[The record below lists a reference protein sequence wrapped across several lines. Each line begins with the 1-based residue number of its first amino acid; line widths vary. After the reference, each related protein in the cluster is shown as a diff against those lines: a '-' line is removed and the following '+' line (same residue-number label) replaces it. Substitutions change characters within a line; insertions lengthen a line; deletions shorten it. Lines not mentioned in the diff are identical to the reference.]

1 MKKGLLILLCLP
13 MIGFGQIFY
22 FDEGDSATFYN
33 LDILNNQFNYI
44 STFPSSD
51 GGYGSGSTFDP
62 INNIFYITNGFGGMG
77 GDDSTIIIGVDITN
91 GSFISQSIV
100 PHSIQT
106 FEVWDNMCYY
116 FEEQDSATFYNLD
129 ILNNQFNYISTF
141 PSSDGDY
148 GSEST
153 YDPINNIFYI
163 TNGFGG
169 MGGDDSTII
178 IGVDVTDG
186 SFISQS
192 IVPHSIQ
199 TFEVWDNMCYYF
211 EEQDSATF
219 YNLDILNN
227 QFNYIST
234 FPSSD
239 GDYGSESTFDPIN
252 NIFYITNPFGNGGGG
267 DDSTI
272 VIGVD
277 VTDGSFI
284 SQSIVPHTIQT
295 FEFQF
300 SLPTSINNTV
310 YNKDRELLMLLNLLG
325 QQTTEIKNTPL
336 FYIYDDGTVE
346 KRIVVE

>member
-1 MKKGLLILLCLP
+1 

-199 TFEVWDNMCYYF
+199 TFE
-211 EEQDSATF
+211 
-219 YNLDILNN
+219 
-227 QFNYIST
+227 
-234 FPSSD
+234 
-239 GDYGSESTFDPIN
+239 
-252 NIFYITNPFGNGGGG
+252 
-267 DDSTI
+267 
-272 VIGVD
+272 
-277 VTDGSFI
+277 
-284 SQSIVPHTIQT
+284 
-295 FEFQF
+295 FQF